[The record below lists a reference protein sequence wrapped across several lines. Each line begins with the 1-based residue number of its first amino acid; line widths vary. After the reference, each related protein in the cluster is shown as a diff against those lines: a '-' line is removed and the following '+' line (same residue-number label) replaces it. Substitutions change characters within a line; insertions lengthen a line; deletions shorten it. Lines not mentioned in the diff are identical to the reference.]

1 MKQSILLFALLCATT
16 LTQAQIGIG
25 TASPNAASQLEV
37 SSTSKGFL
45 PPRMTAA
52 QRNAISTPV
61 AGLMVWCSNCGSN
74 GEIQI
79 YNGTEWV
86 NFIGGTRQMTAAAS
100 TKLGSD
106 IDGEAAFDNSG
117 YSVVISS
124 DGTKVA
130 IGALDNSGSG
140 LNAGQVR
147 VYQYSNNAWAQ
158 IGADIDGEA
167 AMNQSGMSVS
177 LSGDGT
183 TVAIGAPG
191 NSGINGANS
200 GHVRVYRNMSGTW
213 TKLGAD
219 IDGEAANDG
228 SGRSVAISSDG
239 NIVAIG
245 APYNGGN
252 GSNSGH
258 VRVYQYS
265 SSTWTKIGADIDGEA
280 TNNDY
285 NESGAA
291 VAISSDGST
300 VAIGAPQN
308 NNSNG
313 NGAGSVRVYK
323 NIGGTWT
330 KLGADIDGEA
340 ESDVSGSSVAISS
353 DGTIV
358 AIGAKWNDGGGNSA
372 GQVRVY
378 QYSNSSWTKI
388 GSDIDGSAADD
399 QAGTSV
405 AISSDGTIVAI
416 GAPQSSMFSS
426 EKGYVKLYKNVSGT
440 WTLIGQKIDGEAS
453 GDASGSSVSISSNG
467 TIVGIGAPSNSGI
480 NGLGSGQIRVYYHT
494 GAL

>member
-1 MKQSILLFALLCATT
+1 MKQPILLFALLCATT
-16 LTQAQIGIG
+16 FTQAQIGIG
-25 TASPNAASQLEV
+25 TSSPNAASQLEV

-86 NFIGGTRQMTAAAS
+86 NFIGGARQLTAAS

-106 IDGEAAFDNSG
+106 IDGEAQGDRSG
-117 YSVVISS
+117 YSVSISS

-130 IGALDNSGSG
+130 IGALGNSGGGSD
-140 LNAGQVR
+140 AGQVR
-147 VYQYSNNAWAQ
+147 IYQYSNNAWAQ
-158 IGADIDGEA
+158 IGLDIDGEA
-167 AMNQSGMSVS
+167 AGNQSGISVA
-177 LSGDGT
+177 LSGDGS
-183 TVAIGAPG
+183 TVAVGASG
-191 NSGINGANS
+191 NSGNGASS
-200 GHVRVYRNMSGTW
+200 GHVRVYRNIAGTW

-219 IDGEAANDG
+219 IDGEASNNASG
-228 SGRSVAISSDG
+228 SAVTISLDG

-245 APYNGGN
+245 APFNSDNG
-252 GSNSGH
+252 NSSGQ

-265 SSTWTKIGADIDGEA
+265 SNAWTKIGADIDGES
-280 TNNDY
+280 TNDN
-285 NESGAA
+285 SGQA
-291 VAISSDGST
+291 VAISSDGT
-300 VAIGAPQN
+300 IVAIGAPQN
-308 NNSNG
+308 SNG
-313 NGAGSVRVYK
+313 NGNGSGQVRVYR

-340 ESDVSGSSVAISS
+340 EGDVSGSSVAISS
-353 DGTIV
+353 NGSVV
-358 AIGAKWNDGGGNSA
+358 AIGAPFNDGTGNSA

-388 GSDIDGSAADD
+388 GADIDGSTASD
-399 QAGTSV
+399 QSGRSV
-405 AISSDGTIVAI
+405 AISSDGTIVAV
-416 GAPQSSMFSS
+416 GAPQNSMFSS

-453 GDASGSSVSISSNG
+453 GDSSGSSVAISSNG
-467 TIVGIGAPSNSGI
+467 TIVGIGAPSNSGV
-480 NGLGSGQIRVYYHT
+480 NGSGSGQVRVYYHT

>member
-1 MKQSILLFALLCATT
+1 MKHKILLFVLLCASTF
-16 LTQAQIGIG
+16 TQAQIGIG
-25 TASPNAASQLEV
+25 TSTPNAASQLEV

-61 AGLMVWCSNCGSN
+61 AGLMIWCSNCGSN

-79 YNGTEWV
+79 YNGTDWV
-86 NFIGGTRQMTAAAS
+86 NFIGGARQLTAVAS

-106 IDGEAAFDNSG
+106 IDGEAQGDRSG
-117 YSVVISS
+117 YSVSISS

-130 IGALDNSGSG
+130 IGALDNNGGGSD
-140 LNAGQVR
+140 AGQVR
-147 VYQYSNNAWAQ
+147 VYQYSNNAWTQ
-158 IGADIDGEA
+158 IGLDIDGEA
-167 AMNQSGMSVS
+167 AGNQSGMSFA

-191 NSGINGANS
+191 NSGINGAYS
-200 GHVRVYRNMSGTW
+200 GHVRVYRNNSGTW
-213 TKLGAD
+213 TKIGAD

-245 APYNGGN
+245 TPNNGT
-252 GSNSGH
+252 SNSRRGQ

-265 SSTWTKIGADIDGEA
+265 SSTWTQIGADIDGGSLYE
-280 TNNDY
+280 
-285 NESGAA
+285 ESGEA
-291 VAISSDGST
+291 VAISSDGT
-300 VAIGAPQN
+300 IVAIGAPQN
-308 NNSNG
+308 SNGNG
-313 NGAGSVRVYK
+313 NGAGQVRVYK
-323 NIGGTWT
+323 NIAGTWT

-388 GSDIDGSAADD
+388 GSDIDGSAAND

-416 GAPQSSMFSS
+416 GATQSNFMGPAYA
-426 EKGYVKLYKNVSGT
+426 GYVKLYKNVSGT

-453 GDASGSSVSISSNG
+453 SDASGSSVSISSNG
-467 TIVGIGAPSNSGI
+467 TIVGIGAPANSGV
-480 NGLGSGQIRVYYHT
+480 NGSGSGQVRVYYHT